1 MSKELF
7 GNLFND
13 GIHLV
18 TYLKKNMKNVL
29 MPLIDKIHLRKRSI
43 IETINDQLK
52 NICQVEHSRHRSFD
66 NFISNLISG
75 LIAYS
80 FLPKKPSI
88 KYQVVAD
95 PNPYQLSLFS

>member
-1 MSKELF
+1 MFSNNKITELYCLKNKKFIEKIYGKLFGDKGYLSKELF

-52 NICQVEHSRHRSFD
+52 KYLPSRT
-66 NFISNLISG
+66 LTT
-75 LIAYS
+75 
-80 FLPKKPSI
+80 
-88 KYQVVAD
+88 
-95 PNPYQLSLFS
+95 